1 MSRATASRADGE
13 TPSRWPVSLICGD
26 DEFSVKQRART
37 LWNTWTAEAGGMD
50 QEVLE
55 ATAGTVDEALNRIG
69 RLREALQTLPFF
81 GGTKLIWFRDCSFL
95 GEDRTG
101 KSTTVTEALS
111 GLVEEWKTFPWEG
124 VRLLISAGKP
134 DKRRTF
140 FKTLEKQ
147 ATVEFFASL
156 AEDKD
161 WADRVGSE
169 ALRLL
174 RSAKKAIADEAL
186 TELVGRVGP
195 HLRSLNNEVEKLVVH
210 AGDREEITLAD
221 VELLTPLQKL
231 AESFALGEAVGE
243 RNLIRALQVLDE
255 ELWTIRTRVDKRKS
269 EIGLVYGMLAKIR
282 VLLIVKELRR
292 IGRLKPVRD
301 FPSFRSQ
308 AALLDPAQLPSA
320 REFNPFAGNPYPAF
334 KALHQCDRWESAELV
349 RAMELLLEANVQ
361 LVASGQDEAVVLQRA
376 LVEIVGPGR
385 SAAVRSSDGRGG

>member
-1 MSRATASRADGE
+1 MPRAPSRADGE
-13 TPSRWPVSLICGD
+13 AAPRWPVSLICGD
-26 DEFSVKQRART
+26 DEFSVKQRARA
-37 LWNTWTAEAGGMD
+37 LWEAWTAEAGGMD

-55 ATAGTVDEALNRIG
+55 ATAGTVDEALNRLG

-101 KSTTVTEALS
+101 KSTTVTEALN
-111 GLVEEWKTFPWEG
+111 GLVEEWKGFRWEG
-124 VRLLISAGKP
+124 VRLLISASKP

-147 ATVEFFASL
+147 ASVEFFASL

-169 ALRLL
+169 ALR
-174 RSAKKAIADEAL
+174 RFQSAKKTIADDAL
-186 TELVGRVGP
+186 AELVGRVGP
-195 HLRSLNNEVEKLVVH
+195 NLRALINEVEKLVIH

-243 RNLIRALQVLDE
+243 RNLVRALQVLDE
-255 ELWTIRTRVDKRKS
+255 ELWTIRAGVDKRKS
-269 EIGLVYGMLAKIR
+269 EIGLVYGMLSKIR
-282 VLLIVKELRR
+282 VLLLVKELRR
-292 IGRLKPVRD
+292 LGRLKPVRD
-301 FPSFRSQ
+301 YQSFRAQ
-308 AALLDPAQLPSA
+308 AALVDPALLPSA
-320 REFNPFAGNPYPAF
+320 REFNPLAGNPYPAF
-334 KALHQCDRWESAELV
+334 KALSQCDRWESAELV

-376 LVEIVGPGR
+376 LVEIIGTKR
-385 SAAVRSSDGRGG
+385 SAALRSGSAG